1 MNTRTGKIA
10 CSVGILTLNS
20 EKGLSACL
28 DSLKD
33 FAEIIVCDGNS
44 TDRTREIAIAAGARV
59 IRQYETDAAHTPCI
73 KDKATVRQ
81 KNMDAA
87 THDWYFYMDADD
99 TLSSEVVEEIRSIV
113 SRPITEHSG
122 HLIYRMPTR
131 IFFESADG
139 TSVREIKHEATYP
152 SYQTRLVH
160 RSVKAHFKGQV
171 HDRLVFDAKRFPVG
185 TMKGYYNFHWSAERV
200 TRFWNYL
207 GRYADWEIQV
217 ARPGT
222 FGNFLYWGLYRR
234 IRTIVGYVFYRL
246 PAMYIRYGFKDSM
259 PLGIELTIVR
269 YHCKI
274 VWGDMRTYVTSR
286 YWWIYIREVLRG
298 KDTNRILTNI
308 ALMKK
313 SCMGSILDIGGGKKR
328 ASHYRFLD
336 MSKWHTITT
345 VDISKE
351 AEPDYVLNIEKEKL
365 PFNDQSFDYVF
376 LMNVLEHLNNRVEVL
391 SEIHRVL
398 KSVRSDAGMLVKGIQ
413 TPADTSGEL
422 VGVIP
427 FLVNVH
433 PDPHD
438 FVRLTEEG
446 LRDIFGACGFSKVMI
461 RPVGAGPCT
470 AGYYQ
475 IEYILPRCIR
485 LLVGPMFL
493 GLDAFMRILSGRSL
507 ADRFPLSYI
516 FHASR

>member
-1 MNTRTGKIA
+1 
-10 CSVGILTLNS
+10 VGILTLNS
-20 EKGLSACL
+20 EQGLSACL

-33 FAEIIVCDGNS
+33 FAEVIVCDGNS
-44 TDRTREIAIAAGARV
+44 TDRTREIAEAAGARV
-59 IRQYETDAAHTPCI
+59 IRQYETDTPNTPCI

-81 KNMDAA
+81 KNMEAA

-113 SRPITEHSG
+113 SRPISEHSG

-131 IFFESADG
+131 IFFEEADG
-139 TSVREIKHEATYP
+139 RLVREIKHEATYP

-160 RSVKAHFKGQV
+160 RSVGARFKGQV
-171 HDRLVFDAKRFPVG
+171 HDRLVFDAKRFHVG

-200 TRFWNYL
+200 AHFWKYL
-207 GRYADWEIQV
+207 GRYADWEIEV
-217 ARPGT
+217 AVHGT
-222 FGNFLYWGLYRR
+222 LGGYLYWGLYRR
-234 IRTIVGYVFYRL
+234 VRTIAGYVFYRL
-246 PAMYIRYGFKDSM
+246 PAMYIRHGFKDSM

-269 YHCKI
+269 YHSKI
-274 VWGDMRTYVTSR
+274 LWGDMRKYVTSR
-286 YWWIYIREVLRG
+286 HWWIYIREVLRG

-313 SCMGSILDIGGGKKR
+313 SCTGSILDIGGGKKR

-336 MSKWHTITT
+336 MTTWHKITT
-345 VDISKE
+345 VDISRE
-351 AEPDYVLNIEKEKL
+351 AEPDHVLNIENEKL
-365 PFNDQSFDYVF
+365 PFADQTFDYVF
-376 LMNVLEHLNNRVEVL
+376 LMNVLEHIDNRGDVL

-398 KSVRSDAGMLVKGIQ
+398 KGVRSDGGNR
-413 TPADTSGEL
+413 SGEL

-438 FVRLTEEG
+438 FVRLTEQG
-446 LRDIFGACGFSKVMI
+446 LRNVLLASGFSSAI
-461 RPVGAGPCT
+461 ITPVGSGPFT

-475 IEYILPRCIR
+475 FEFIVPRIFRVIL
-485 LLVGPMFL
+485 GPCCR
-493 GLDAFMRILSGRSL
+493 GLDAFITVISGRDWKSK
-507 ADRFPLSYI
+507 FPLSYI
-516 FHASR
+516 FYASK